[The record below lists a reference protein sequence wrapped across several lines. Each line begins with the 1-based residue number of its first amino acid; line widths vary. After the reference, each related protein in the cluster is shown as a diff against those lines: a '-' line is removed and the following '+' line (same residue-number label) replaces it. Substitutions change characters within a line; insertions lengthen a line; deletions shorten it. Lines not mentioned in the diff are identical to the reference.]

1 MKFPVTYQPPLHDYP
16 CWDLQEL
23 WNFNISLDKRTA
35 LIQDCGRESAQNVQ
49 EIQYLWCNTY
59 ISV

>member
-35 LIQDCGRESAQNVQ
+35 LIQDCGHESAQNVQ
-49 EIQYLWCNTY
+49 EIQ
-59 ISV
+59 